1 MSEMAKYLKKRRISL
16 HDIIFK
22 NRKGS
27 QEETKKDPLN
37 ERVVV
42 QVVTERG
49 AVGNAPRLE
58 KSQPKCSSPK
68 SERRYIQ
75 VCTSAPDNEPVVDRA
90 NLDVSTVVGDR
101 MHGIGIQDLGRMK
114 TSRRI
119 DSGSGENSSGSDT
132 SERYQCKSDSDSS
145 DENYIMNRYFKSM
158 TLSDDEKQPPSTR
171 LGLPTIET
179 GSSRSLSAIPWSE
192 MKKDAPLSRSCYEIC
207 SNRTPGTSC
216 GSSCSTSFTRPKQGK
231 SLVTYWPNTGSESD
245 LIDIIPLSSSKV
257 TRTKTNM
264 NRPSKRETL
273 SPLNLV
279 QLESTQHSASLK
291 SVKREP
297 SSLHVS
303 PNRSPYMSCDPTL
316 SPSSVMSAETLPP
329 AFSPFAACP
338 VINHRSLRPSYD
350 LNLHPLR
357 PSSSNPTINQ
367 AFDFH
372 QHTFPSRL
380 LSPVQLSPLSRS
392 NPNLYVNSPP
402 GDHSSSSVSPS
413 SASGYSPS
421 TSPRRLSPLPIPIP
435 PSSPRPAWRC
445 RRSPRVK
452 QAGAEFQQNFDNF

>member
-27 QEETKKDPLN
+27 QEETKKEPPN

-49 AVGNAPRLE
+49 AVGNAPLE
-58 KSQPKCSSPK
+58 KSQSKRSSPK

-75 VCTSAPDNEPVVDRA
+75 VCNSAPDNEPVVDRA
-90 NLDVSTVVGDR
+90 NLVVGDR
-101 MHGIGIQDLGRMK
+101 MQGMGIPDLGRMK
-114 TSRRI
+114 ISRRI

-216 GSSCSTSFTRPKQGK
+216 GSSCSTSFTRPEAGQI
-231 SLVTYWPNTGSESD
+231 TGD
-245 LIDIIPLSSSKV
+245 VLAD
-257 TRTKTNM
+257 
-264 NRPSKRETL
+264 
-273 SPLNLV
+273 
-279 QLESTQHSASLK
+279 
-291 SVKREP
+291 
-297 SSLHVS
+297 
-303 PNRSPYMSCDPTL
+303 Y
-316 SPSSVMSAETLPP
+316 
-329 AFSPFAACP
+329 
-338 VINHRSLRPSYD
+338 
-350 LNLHPLR
+350 
-357 PSSSNPTINQ
+357 
-367 AFDFH
+367 
-372 QHTFPSRL
+372 
-380 LSPVQLSPLSRS
+380 
-392 NPNLYVNSPP
+392 
-402 GDHSSSSVSPS
+402 G
-413 SASGYSPS
+413 
-421 TSPRRLSPLPIPIP
+421 
-435 PSSPRPAWRC
+435 
-445 RRSPRVK
+445 
-452 QAGAEFQQNFDNF
+452 